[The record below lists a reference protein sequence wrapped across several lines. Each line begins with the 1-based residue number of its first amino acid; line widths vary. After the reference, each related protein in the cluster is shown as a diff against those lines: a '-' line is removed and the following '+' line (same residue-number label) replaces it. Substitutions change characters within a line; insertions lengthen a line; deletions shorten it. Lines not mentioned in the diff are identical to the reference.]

1 MLNHRLIKNLQ
12 NKPEGFKR
20 VVMWISIIFI
30 MIAIFTFWLLTFP
43 SQIQKTEDNEAT
55 TNLKKELPNVWQTL
69 ETQINNLQEL
79 WATRLR

>member
-20 VVMWISIIFI
+20 VVMWIGIIFI
-30 MIAIFTFWLLTFP
+30 MIAIFTFWILTFP
-43 SQIQKTEDNEAT
+43 SQIQKTKDDEVA
-55 TNLKKELPNVWQTL
+55 TNLKKELPSVWQTFKS
-69 ETQINNLQEL
+69 QIDNLQEL

>member
-30 MIAIFTFWLLTFP
+30 MIAIFTFWILTFP
-43 SQIQKTEDNEAT
+43 SQIQKTGDDEAT
-55 TNLKKELPNVWQTL
+55 ANLKKELPSVWQTL
-69 ETQINNLQEL
+69 KSQIDNLQEL

>member
-30 MIAIFTFWLLTFP
+30 MIAIFTFWILTFP
-43 SQIQKTEDNEAT
+43 SQIQKTKDYEVA
-55 TNLKKELPNVWQTL
+55 TNLKKELPSVWQTFKS
-69 ETQINNLQEL
+69 QIDNLQEL

>member
-20 VVMWISIIFI
+20 VVMWISILFI
-30 MIAIFTFWLLTFP
+30 MIAIFTFWILTFP
-43 SQIQKTEDNEAT
+43 SQIQKTKDDEVA
-55 TNLKKELPNVWQTL
+55 TNLKKELPSVWQTFKS
-69 ETQINNLQEL
+69 QIDNLQEL

>member
-20 VVMWISIIFI
+20 IVMWISIIFI
-30 MIAIFTFWLLTFP
+30 MIAIFTFWILTFP
-43 SQIQKTEDNEAT
+43 SQIQKTKDDEVA
-55 TNLKKELPNVWQTL
+55 TNLKKELPSVWQTFKS
-69 ETQINNLQEL
+69 QIDNLQEL